1 MDQSTTRELGSG
13 TQPFQAAPSGE
24 YGPGGL
30 YTPEIYWR
38 EEAESRQQ
46 AIDQQH
52 VHVECLMQ
60 DNDFL
65 RYQREDLLKQ
75 VKELRT
81 QLQRQ
86 HAQTLLSEHAKV
98 EARRSGVPNEA
109 KSTQESGDLWV
120 MIMQQ
125 RQRIEKLQRD
135 QEKSD
140 TALQRELEDTIIN
153 AEGWEE
159 DARACQIERD
169 EMAELL
175 KIQQEK
181 GKYVGRSGPEVL
193 DRIKA
198 LEAENN
204 LLVETCTNLTENLA
218 LAEESSEGAAAEHA
232 IAQEELD
239 TMAKENEDLKARNG
253 GLGVAKTELS
263 QKISGLEDRVRLL
276 EIVADYVR
284 HIRSGLFHTGRE
296 GRRNRGFIEARNK
309 AAHYGNI
316 VVDIILFDLGF
327 LGAGEKPFCEE
338 KYAVSKDFSIN
349 TFIGNNETLKALSE
363 SVWARV
369 LNAHAYIDSEL
380 KFGIKEE
387 LEGPLARFQAL
398 EVECLDR
405 YEGWCRWATEE
416 EALRIFSDG
425 VIDLKV
431 NEMERIVQL
440 FRDVKRDRDARKK

>member
-1 MDQSTTRELGSG
+1 
-13 TQPFQAAPSGE
+13 
-24 YGPGGL
+24 
-30 YTPEIYWR
+30 
-38 EEAESRQQ
+38 
-46 AIDQQH
+46 
-52 VHVECLMQ
+52 
-60 DNDFL
+60 
-65 RYQREDLLKQ
+65 
-75 VKELRT
+75 
-81 QLQRQ
+81 
-86 HAQTLLSEHAKV
+86 V
-98 EARRSGVPNEA
+98 EARRSGVPSEA
-109 KSTQESGDLWV
+109 KSTQESGDSRV
-120 MIMQQ
+120 IIMQQ

-140 TALQRELEDTIIN
+140 IALKRELRETIIN
-153 AEGWEE
+153 AEGWKE
-159 DARACQIERD
+159 DARVSQIELD
-169 EMAELL
+169 EMTELL
-175 KIQQEK
+175 KTKQEK
-181 GKYVGRSGPEVL
+181 DKDVSMSSPGVL
-193 DRIKA
+193 GRIKA
-198 LEAENN
+198 LEAENS

-218 LAEESSEGAAAEHA
+218 LAEKGSEEAAAEHA

-239 TMAKENEDLKARNG
+239 TMATENEDLKARNSD
-253 GLGVAKTELS
+253 LEVVKTELS
-263 QKISGLEDRVRLL
+263 QEISRLEGRVRLL
-276 EIVADYVR
+276 EIVADYAR

-296 GRRNRGFIEARNK
+296 GRSNRAFIEAGNK

-316 VVDIILFDLGF
+316 VVDIVLFNLGF

-349 TFIGNNETLKALSE
+349 AFIGNNEMLKALSE

-369 LNAHAYIDSEL
+369 LNAHGYIDSEL

-405 YEGWCRWATEE
+405 YEGWCQWATEE